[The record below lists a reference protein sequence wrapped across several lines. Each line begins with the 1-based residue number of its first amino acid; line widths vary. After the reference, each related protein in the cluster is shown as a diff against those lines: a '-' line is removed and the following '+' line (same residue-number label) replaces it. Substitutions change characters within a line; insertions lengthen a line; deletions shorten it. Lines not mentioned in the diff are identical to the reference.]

1 MGKKILILVAVCL
14 CVILF
19 VMELSWLEKSM
30 YQEGNLSHVK
40 SVFHQEIQELKDG
53 KYENLTASDFE
64 ASIDE
69 VENLYRFQ
77 ILHPEGY
84 ADVSFLEDCT
94 FVIENALSQGENT
107 LGHLWNPDYRMQMMQ
122 RKLDE
127 MNEII
132 DRFFQT
138 EVDKTYLEAH
148 YWADE
153 EYQRV
158 KYNLF
163 QDQISKGLTTK
174 NNLFVLSGNET
185 KEDGFM
191 IQMSSIIN
199 DVWFSRGELGDIMP
213 SFNWRAKRYLYLS
226 GERQGED
233 VVLHLLDGDILLS
246 EMEKRV
252 LEYLNTDAFPLPGT
266 EGIYYEIGEAL
277 VLENGKYEGYDGVC
291 FIVRRAYGGVPFICG
306 PWELVHL
313 YDGYDTSE
321 ISYARSDTPDTMRDF
336 GGLNGTVE
344 VQEKIPNILSVGEAL
359 ECLSDYFG
367 YENGTYE
374 VRGVELVYKS
384 SPVPEEDV
392 LKISDILEP
401 KWRIIVYPGGIN
413 GEISY
418 YVDVE
423 TGEIE

>member
-19 VMELSWLEKSM
+19 VMELSWLEKSIH
-30 YQEGNLSHVK
+30 QDGNLSHVK
-40 SVFHQEIQELKDG
+40 SMFHQEIQELKDG

-64 ASIDE
+64 SSIDA
-69 VENLYRFQ
+69 VEKLYRFQ

-84 ADVSFLEDCT
+84 AEVSFLEDCT
-94 FVIENALSQGENT
+94 FVIENALSQKENP
-107 LGHLWNPDYRMQMMQ
+107 LAHLWNPDYRIEMMQ

-132 DRFFQT
+132 KQFFQG
-138 EVDKTYLEAH
+138 EVDRTYLEGH
-148 YWADE
+148 YISDG
-153 EYQRV
+153 EYHRV
-158 KYNLF
+158 EYGRFLRMLSDGLITESNLF
-163 QDQISKGLTTK
+163 S
-174 NNLFVLSGNET
+174 LFVNET
-185 KEDGFM
+185 KNDGVM

-199 DVWFSRGELGDIMP
+199 DAWFSRGELGDIMP
-213 SFNWRAKRYLYLS
+213 SLIWGAKRYLYLS

-252 LEYLNTDAFPLPGT
+252 LEYLNTDAFPLPRT
-266 EGIYYEIGEAL
+266 QGIYYEIGEAL

-401 KWRIIVYPGGIN
+401 KWRIIVYPGGTS

-418 YVDVE
+418 YVDVV

>member
-1 MGKKILILVAVCL
+1 MGKRILIFVAVCL

-30 YQEGNLSHVK
+30 HQEGNLSHVK

-77 ILHPEGY
+77 IFHPEGY

-94 FVIENALSQGENT
+94 FVIENALSQKENP
-107 LGHLWNPDYRMQMMQ
+107 LAHLWNPDYRIEMMQ

-132 DRFFQT
+132 KQFFQG
-138 EVDKTYLEAH
+138 EVDRTYLEGH
-148 YWADE
+148 YISDG
-153 EYQRV
+153 EYHRV
-158 KYNLF
+158 EYGRFLRMLSDGLITESNLF
-163 QDQISKGLTTK
+163 S
-174 NNLFVLSGNET
+174 LFVNET
-185 KEDGFM
+185 KNDGVM

-199 DVWFSRGELGDIMP
+199 DAWFSRGELGDIMP
-213 SFNWRAKRYLYLS
+213 SLIWGAKRYLYLS
-226 GERQGED
+226 GECQGED

-252 LEYLNTDAFPLPGT
+252 LEYLNTDAFPLPRT
-266 EGIYYEIGEAL
+266 QGIYYEIGEAL

-291 FIVRRAYGGVPFICG
+291 FIVRRAYGGVPFTCG
-306 PWELVHL
+306 PWDLVYL

-321 ISYARSDTPDTMRDF
+321 ISYARSDIPDTMRDF
-336 GGLNGTVE
+336 DGLNGTVE

-367 YENGTYE
+367 YKNGTYE

-384 SPVPEEDV
+384 CPVPKEDV

-401 KWRIIVYPGGIN
+401 KWRIIVYPGGTS

-418 YVDVE
+418 YVDVV